1 MPIEISERMPYPG
14 PGLAVRIIGEVTREK
29 LEVVRAANAIV
40 EEEISKFS
48 PWQAFAAIIGK
59 ATGIKGD
66 NRVYGWIIAI
76 RSVSS
81 RDAMTADVMEFEWKI
96 LRQISS
102 KITGEIPSVSRV
114 VYDLTPK
121 PPGTIEFE

>member
-1 MPIEISERMPYPG
+1 M
-14 PGLAVRIIGEVTREK
+14 RI
-29 LEVVRAANAIV
+29 ANAIV
-40 EEEISKFS
+40 EEEISKYS

-59 ATGIKGD
+59 ATGVKGD
-66 NRVYGWIIAI
+66 NRVYGWIVAI

-81 RDAMTADVMEFEWKI
+81 RDAMTADVMELNWELLK
-96 LRQISS
+96 LISS
-102 KITGEIPSVSRV
+102 RITSEILSVARV